1 MKDYPPLNNSVLK
14 VFWHFGSENAG
25 IKKTKFRTVKMLLPI
40 FVVSVAAYDDTKIK
54 DLEDDKLQNWVS
66 FQY

>member
-1 MKDYPPLNNSVLK
+1 
-14 VFWHFGSENAG
+14 
-25 IKKTKFRTVKMLLPI
+25 MLLPI